1 MSERGGEAAARPA
14 ALVTGGRRGIGRGI
28 VLALA
33 REGFDIAINDVEQ
46 DAAAERTLAEARA
59 LGVTSAMVVG
69 DISDADAHRRIVD
82 DAEGALERG
91 ISCLVNNAGISQ
103 PRLDLFEHA
112 VESFDRVMAVNLR
125 GPFFLSIEV
134 ARRMAAHRG
143 DTRHRSIIFIS
154 SVNAV
159 FASPDR
165 GAYCLS
171 KAGLSMATR
180 LFAARLGHEGIAT
193 YEIRPG
199 MIETDMTA
207 PVRERYRGYIEG
219 GMALQRRW
227 GQPED
232 LGRAVA
238 VLASGRLPYATG
250 DTYYV
255 DGGMHV
261 QRL

>member
-1 MSERGGEAAARPA
+1 MELGDEAEQARGK
-14 ALVTGGRRGIGRGI
+14 
-28 VLALA
+28 
-33 REGFDIAINDVEQ
+33 
-46 DAAAERTLAEARA
+46 
-59 LGVTSAMVVG
+59 GVDG
-69 DISDADAHRRIVD
+69 
-82 DAEGALERG
+82 
-91 ISCLVNNAGISQ
+91 LVNNAGISQ

-134 ARRMAAHRG
+134 ARRMAARG
-143 DTRHRSIIFIS
+143 DRSRHRSIFFVS

-180 LFAARLGHEGIAT
+180 LFAARLGDEGVAT

-207 PVRERYRGYIEG
+207 PVRERYGRYIENG
-219 GMALQRRW
+219 VPLQRRW
-227 GQPED
+227 GKPAD
-232 LGRAVA
+232 LGQAVA
-238 VLASGRLPYATG
+238 AMASGLLPYASG
-250 DTYYV
+250 DAYYI